1 MLRFQIHVDSRYL
14 DDRSLPEEN
23 KYVFAYT
30 VTIRNLDTQSAR
42 LVNRYWLITDG
53 NGKTTEVSGAGVV
66 GQQPTIQPGSEYSYT
81 SGAVLESP
89 VGTMEGHYEMEAE
102 GGSLFKAAIP
112 IFRLAVPKVVN

>member
-14 DDRSLPEEN
+14 EDRSLPDED

-30 VTIRNLDTQSAR
+30 ITIRNLDNQAAK
-42 LVNRYWLITDG
+42 LLNRYWLITDG

-66 GQQPTIQPGSEYSYT
+66 GQQPTIQPGSEYTYT

-89 VGTMEGHYEMEAE
+89 VGTMEGHYEMQPQT
-102 GGSLFKAAIP
+102 GDNFKTSIP

>member
-1 MLRFQIHVDSRYL
+1 MLRFQIHVDTRYL
-14 DDRSLPEEN
+14 DDRSLPDEN

-30 VTIRNLDTQSAR
+30 ITIRNLDTQPAK
-42 LVNRYWLITDG
+42 LINRYWLITDG

-89 VGTMEGHYEMEAE
+89 VGTMEGHYEMEAQ
-102 GGSLFKAAIP
+102 GGGNFKTPVP